1 MTIATLTTRGQK
13 ISNQIVSADVIEINQ
28 GPFSFTALTENILTE
43 EDKIVI
49 RYEVDGEMC
58 NHEITNDMLNNA
70 HVEDGQIVFAWGT
83 QLSIS
88 LYKIAAINAVE

>member
-1 MTIATLTTRGQK
+1 MTITTLTTHGQK

-28 GPFSFTALTENILTE
+28 GPFSFTALTETILTE

-49 RYEVDGEMC
+49 SYEVDGEYC
-58 NHEITNDMLNNA
+58 KHEITNDMLNNA
-70 HVEDGQIVFAWGT
+70 HVEDGHIVFAWAH

-88 LYKIAAINAVE
+88 LYKLSVVNAVE

>member
-1 MTIATLTTRGQK
+1 MTITTLTTRGQK

-28 GPFSFTALTENILTE
+28 GPFSFTALTESITTE
-43 EDKIVI
+43 EDKIVLK
-49 RYEVDGEMC
+49 YEVDGEMC

-70 HVEDGQIVFAWGT
+70 HVEDGHIVFAWGT

-88 LYKIAAINAVE
+88 LYKIAAVSAVE

>member
-1 MTIATLTTRGQK
+1 MTITTLTTRGQK

-28 GPFSFTALTENILTE
+28 GPFSFTALTESITTE

-49 RYEVDGEMC
+49 KYEVDGEMC
-58 NHEITNDMLNNA
+58 NHEISNDMLNNA

>member
-28 GPFSFTALTENILTE
+28 GPFSFTALTESILTE

-49 RYEVDGEMC
+49 KYEVDGEMC

>member
-28 GPFSFTALTENILTE
+28 GPFSFTALTESITTE

-49 RYEVDGEMC
+49 KYEVDGEMR

>member
-1 MTIATLTTRGQK
+1 MTITTLTTRGQK

-28 GPFSFTALTENILTE
+28 GPFSFTALTETILTE

-49 RYEVDGEMC
+49 RYEVDDEYC
-58 NHEITNDMLNNA
+58 KHEITNDMLNNA
-70 HVEDGQIVFAWGT
+70 NIVDGQIEFAWGT

-88 LYKIAAINAVE
+88 LYKLAAINAVE

>member
-28 GPFSFTALTENILTE
+28 GPFSFTALTESITTE

-49 RYEVDGEMC
+49 KYEVDGEMC

-70 HVEDGQIVFAWGT
+70 HVEDGQILFPWGT

>member
-1 MTIATLTTRGQK
+1 MTITTLTTRGQK

-28 GPFSFTALTENILTE
+28 GLFSFTALTESITTE

-49 RYEVDGEMC
+49 KYEVDGEIC
-58 NHEITNDMLNNA
+58 NHEITNNMLNNA

>member
-28 GPFSFTALTENILTE
+28 GPFSFTALTESIITE

-49 RYEVDGEMC
+49 SYEVDGEYC

>member
-1 MTIATLTTRGQK
+1 MTITTLTTRGQK

-28 GPFSFTALTENILTE
+28 GPFSFTALTESITTE

-49 RYEVDGEMC
+49 KYEVDGEMC

>member
-28 GPFSFTALTENILTE
+28 GPFSFTALTESITTE

-49 RYEVDGEMC
+49 KYEVDGEMC

-70 HVEDGQIVFAWGT
+70 HVEDGRIVFAWGT

>member
-1 MTIATLTTRGQK
+1 MTITTLTTRGQK

-28 GPFSFTALTENILTE
+28 GPFSFTALTESILTE

-49 RYEVDGEMC
+49 RYEVDDEYC
-58 NHEITNDMLNNA
+58 KHEITNDMLNNA
-70 HVEDGQIVFAWGT
+70 NIVDGQIEFAWGT

-88 LYKIAAINAVE
+88 LYKLAVINAVE

>member
-1 MTIATLTTRGQK
+1 MTITTLTTRGQK

-28 GPFSFTALTENILTE
+28 GPFSFTALTESITTE

-49 RYEVDGEMC
+49 KYEVDGEMC

-70 HVEDGQIVFAWGT
+70 HVEYGHIVFAWGT

>member
-28 GPFSFTALTENILTE
+28 GPFSFTALTESILTE

-49 RYEVDGEMC
+49 KYEVDGEMC
-58 NHEITNDMLNNA
+58 NHEISNDMLNNA

>member
-1 MTIATLTTRGQK
+1 
-13 ISNQIVSADVIEINQ
+13 
-28 GPFSFTALTENILTE
+28 
-43 EDKIVI
+43 
-49 RYEVDGEMC
+49 MC

-70 HVEDGQIVFAWGT
+70 HVEDGNIVFAWDH

>member
-28 GPFSFTALTENILTE
+28 GPFSFTALTESITTE

-49 RYEVDGEMC
+49 KYEVDGEMC

-88 LYKIAAINAVE
+88 LYKITAINAVE

>member
-1 MTIATLTTRGQK
+1 MTLVTLTTKGQK
-13 ISNQIVSADVIEINQ
+13 ISNQIFSADVIEINQ
-28 GPFSFTALTENILTE
+28 GPFSFTALTESITTE

-49 RYEVDGEMC
+49 KYEVDGEMC

>member
-13 ISNQIVSADVIEINQ
+13 ISNQIVSADVIEIIQ
-28 GPFSFTALTENILTE
+28 GPFSFTALTESITAE

-49 RYEVDGEMC
+49 RYEVDGEYC
-58 NHEITNDMLNNA
+58 NHEISNDMLNNA
-70 HVEDGQIVFAWGT
+70 YVEDGQIVFAWGT

>member
-1 MTIATLTTRGQK
+1 MTITTLTTHGQK

-28 GPFSFTALTENILTE
+28 GPFSFTALTETVLTE

-49 RYEVDGEMC
+49 SYEVDGEYC
-58 NHEITNDMLNNA
+58 KHEITNDMLNNA
-70 HVEDGQIVFAWGT
+70 HVEDGHIVFAWGT

-88 LYKIAAINAVE
+88 LYKLSVVNAVE

>member
-1 MTIATLTTRGQK
+1 MTITTLTTRGQK

-28 GPFSFTALTENILTE
+28 GPFSFTALTEAITTE
-43 EDKIVI
+43 EDKIVLK
-49 RYEVDGEMC
+49 YEVDGEMC

-88 LYKIAAINAVE
+88 LYKITAINAVE

>member
-28 GPFSFTALTENILTE
+28 GPFSFTALTESITTE

-49 RYEVDGEMC
+49 KYEVDGEMC
-58 NHEITNDMLNNA
+58 NHEISNDMLNNA

>member
-1 MTIATLTTRGQK
+1 MTLVTLTTKGQK

-28 GPFSFTALTENILTE
+28 GPFSFTALTETILTE

-49 RYEVDGEMC
+49 RYEVDDEYC
-58 NHEITNDMLNNA
+58 KHEITNDMLNNA
-70 HVEDGQIVFAWGT
+70 HVEDGHIVFAWGT

>member
-1 MTIATLTTRGQK
+1 MTITTLTTRGQK

-28 GPFSFTALTENILTE
+28 GPFSFTALTESILTE
-43 EDKIVI
+43 EDKIVLK
-49 RYEVDGEMC
+49 YEVDGEMC

-88 LYKIAAINAVE
+88 LYKITAINAVE

>member
-1 MTIATLTTRGQK
+1 MTITTLTTRGQK

-28 GPFSFTALTENILTE
+28 GPFSFTALTETITTE
-43 EDKIVI
+43 EDKIVLK
-49 RYEVDGEMC
+49 YEVDGEMC
-58 NHEITNDMLNNA
+58 DHEITNDMLNNA

-88 LYKIAAINAVE
+88 LYKIAVINAVE

>member
-1 MTIATLTTRGQK
+1 MTITTLTTRGQK

-28 GPFSFTALTENILTE
+28 GPFSFTALTESITTE

-49 RYEVDGEMC
+49 KYEVDGEMC

-70 HVEDGQIVFAWGT
+70 HVEEGQIVFAWGT

>member
-1 MTIATLTTRGQK
+1 MTTTTLTTHGQK

-28 GPFSFTALTENILTE
+28 GPFSFTALTESIFTE

-49 RYEVDGEMC
+49 KYEVDGDMC

-70 HVEDGQIVFAWGT
+70 HVEDGNIVFAWGT

>member
-1 MTIATLTTRGQK
+1 MTITTLTTHGQK

-28 GPFSFTALTENILTE
+28 GPFSFTALTEAILTE

-49 RYEVDGEMC
+49 RYEVDDEYC
-58 NHEITNDMLNNA
+58 KHEITNDMLNNA
-70 HVEDGQIVFAWGT
+70 HVEDGHIVFAWAH

-88 LYKIAAINAVE
+88 LYKLSVINAVE